1 MIINLIGV
9 AFGAVIGWNISKVL
23 TEAIIGDNKDKPDH

>member
-1 MIINLIGV
+1 MVLTILGA
-9 AFGAVIGWNISKVL
+9 AFGAVIGWNLGKVL

>member
-9 AFGAVIGWNISKVL
+9 AFGAVIGWNLGKVL
-23 TEAIIGDNKDKPDH
+23 AEAIIGDNEDKPDH